1 MHSRKLALAMA
12 KQHRQCP
19 PPDIIQDPLQ
29 QDQIKLHCSIC
40 PYCSTDLSSDIPFWD
55 KFSQMIVKKYSKAG
69 VTEPDISIRPGQF
82 RRITY
87 GLAGW
92 KDGFYYSPPL
102 ILVLESNESRSNTAL
117 VAQTFHDIALAGPE
131 DLILSAEQTGCGE
144 LFVQCWHIYTLKADD
159 LEPPLGQIN
168 PDIFNGVKRM
178 TKNHNDLPDWV
189 LMPPPL
195 TEQDPRKYFRE
206 LEVDTGYFFASQS
219 VGRLIE
225 DLEHHRIRMVYSS
238 PDQVIQAFNEKI
250 DGIFC
255 PVPVDTM
262 EEALAALELPEE
274 YYPLAAADKDKK
286 TVAAKFVFI
295 QNQKIMDLKGA
306 EAEIYSVT
314 PLSGR
319 VAVSGKIHGLPENPD
334 ESTFLCSLFSED
346 YTKAFLAEKTEWD
359 PEQGFFYAEFSTD
372 RVSDLD
378 FRITLVFET

>member
-12 KQHRQCP
+12 KQYRQCP

-55 KFSQMIVKKYSKAG
+55 KLSQIIVKKYSKAG
-69 VTEPDISIRPGQF
+69 FTEPDIPILPGQF
-82 RRITY
+82 RLIKY

-102 ILVLESNESRSNTAL
+102 ILVLESNESQSNTAI
-117 VAQTFHDIALAGPE
+117 VAHTFHDVTLAGPD
-131 DLILSAEQTGCGE
+131 DLILFAEQTGCGE
-144 LFVQCWHIYTLKADD
+144 LFVQCWHIYTVKTDH
-159 LEPPLGQIN
+159 LEPPSGRIN
-168 PDIFNGVKRM
+168 PEILEVVKRM
-178 TKNHNDLPDWV
+178 TKNHEDLPDWA
-189 LMPPPL
+189 LMPAPL
-195 TEQDPRKYFRE
+195 TEHDPRKYFRE
-206 LEVDTGYFFASQS
+206 LEVETGYFFASQS

-225 DLEHHRIRMVYSS
+225 YPEHQQIRIVYSS
-238 PDQVIQAFNEKI
+238 LDEVIQALNEKI

-255 PVPVDTM
+255 PVHVDTV
-262 EEALAALELPEE
+262 EEALAAVELPEE

-286 TVAAKFVFI
+286 AVSAKFVFV

-314 PLSGR
+314 SVSGG
-319 VAVSGKIHGLPENPD
+319 VAVSGKIHGLPENMVR
-334 ESTFLCSLFSED
+334 STFLCSLFSED
-346 YTKAFLAEKTEWD
+346 HTKVSLSEKTEWD